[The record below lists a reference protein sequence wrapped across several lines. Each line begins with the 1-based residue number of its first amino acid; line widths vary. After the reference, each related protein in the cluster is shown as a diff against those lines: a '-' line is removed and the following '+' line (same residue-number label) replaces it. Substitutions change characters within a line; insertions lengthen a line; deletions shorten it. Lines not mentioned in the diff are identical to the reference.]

1 MIYKYIVYII
11 FMFKFLKN
19 TFPFRSLANFTLCFL
34 GFSGVGYFGAS
45 YLHK

>member
-1 MIYKYIVYII
+1 
-11 FMFKFLKN
+11 MFKGLRN
-19 TFPFRSLANFTLCFL
+19 SFPFRSLPNFMLCFL